1 MFQMFLKL
9 KGNELKIETRKK
21 YKLRRAK
28 SILTFG
34 SVPLFLV
41 FLKAL

>member
-1 MFQMFLKL
+1 MFQMFLEL
-9 KGNELKIETRKK
+9 KGNELKIETCKK
-21 YKLRRAK
+21 IKTAAR
-28 SILTFG
+28 ILTFV